1 MSAEIYE
8 KTGNVEKVAGAKQSI
23 QIGPEVICDDVNTI
37 HTNDLFTCCKCTK
50 KVDSKI
56 EMTKC
61 KYITQNSIGL
71 TVTNTI
77 SFAFGSFIENICC
90 CITCAGKKGL
100 IIKILVLSLILVLAT
115 SGIVGNVK

>member
-1 MSAEIYE
+1 MNSHIVTSCCKAAKEVSKMSAEIYE

-61 KYITQNSIGL
+61 KYIIQN
-71 TVTNTI
+71 
-77 SFAFGSFIENICC
+77 
-90 CITCAGKKGL
+90 
-100 IIKILVLSLILVLAT
+100 
-115 SGIVGNVK
+115 